1 MNLKVLKK
9 YEMCQR
15 VLVRRDPASESD
27 ESLILYKNY
36 ESKISNIGT
45 RTQTTMQK
53 ADNKK
58 KRTILC
64 FKMRFSNHKKVF

>member
-53 ADNKK
+53 ADN
-58 KRTILC
+58 
-64 FKMRFSNHKKVF
+64 

>member
-27 ESLILYKNY
+27 ESYNFI
-36 ESKISNIGT
+36 
-45 RTQTTMQK
+45 
-53 ADNKK
+53 
-58 KRTILC
+58 
-64 FKMRFSNHKKVF
+64 